1 MKEKKKKGYN
11 MWQNT
16 GFMVG
21 VAWKHNAKIAVFLC
35 VALGI
40 LGAGISILQMLI
52 TPMLLEKVEA
62 AAPLSEL
69 FSAIVFFSLGLVLL
83 SALRTYLENG
93 TSRCYITG
101 RAGAMAMVDIK
112 FSTTSY
118 ANIMDTEFIRQRD
131 QAMVP
136 CQNNNSPTEEI
147 WRTWTS
153 ILSNIICFVVYLFL
167 LSGLHPLL
175 AVSVILTSGIGYFV
189 NNWVNEWGYRHRKE
203 DGSYWS
209 KMSYIN
215 EMATNRK
222 YAKDLRIFGLRTW
235 IEDVLSRV
243 YRMYQ
248 AFAAKRERVY
258 LWGTAADVIFA
269 FLRNGIAYAYLI
281 WLTLTQG
288 LPVSQFL
295 LYFSVASGFS
305 QWVTGLLS
313 QFSKQHKDCLEI
325 SVVREFLE
333 WPEPFL
339 FEEGKPLAPEQGK
352 AYELKLE
359 HVSFRYP
366 GAEKDT
372 LTGLDLSVCPGEK
385 VAIVGLNGAGKTTL
399 VKLLSGFLDPTRGR
413 VLLDGEDIRQF
424 NRRDYYQLF
433 TAVFQEFSILE
444 ASVAENVAQQ
454 VEDGIDRERVC
465 KCIAQAGLTEKIE
478 SLPKKLDTKVGR
490 QVFEDGVEFS
500 GGEIQRLMLARA
512 LYKDAPILLLDE
524 PTAAL
529 DPIAESNIYQTYNE
543 MTQGRTSLFISHR
556 LASTRFCDRIL
567 FLADGAIAEEGTHEE
582 LLALGGSYAELFQV
596 QSRYYREGGDGHEE

>member
-83 SALRTYLENG
+83 SAFRTYLENG

-101 RAGAMAMVDIK
+101 RAEAMAMVDIK

>member
-1 MKEKKKKGYN
+1 MKEKKKKGYS

-16 GFMVG
+16 AFMVRA
-21 VAWKHNAKIAVFLC
+21 VCNCKAQIAIVLC
-35 VALGI
+35 IALGI
-40 LGAGISILQMLI
+40 LGAGVSVLQMLI
-52 TPMLLEKVEA
+52 TPMLLEKVETV
-62 AAPLSEL
+62 APLGEL
-69 FSAIVFFSLGLVLL
+69 LFAIAAFSLGLIVL
-83 SALRTYLENG
+83 SALKTYLENG
-93 TSRCYITG
+93 TQSSYLCG
-101 RAGAMAMVDIK
+101 RLEVVAELEEK

-118 ANIMDTEFIRQRD
+118 PNTIDTNLLRLRN
-131 QAMVP
+131 QATESSG
-136 CQNNNSPTEEI
+136 NNRSAPEEI
-147 WRTWTS
+147 WRTWTQ
-153 ILSNIICFVVYLFL
+153 IISNILCFIVYLFL

-175 AVSVILTSGIGYFV
+175 AVSVILTSVLGYFV
-189 NNWVNEWGYRHRKE
+189 SNRINGWGYRHRKE
-203 DGSYWS
+203 EDIFWNKRSYVS
-209 KMSYIN
+209 GI
-215 EMATNRK
+215 ATERK
-222 YAKDLRIFGLRTW
+222 CGKDFRIFGLRPW
-235 IEDVLSRV
+235 IEEVWDGV
-243 YRMYQ
+243 YRAYQ
-248 AFAAKRERVY
+248 AFAAKRERIY
-258 LWGTAADVIFA
+258 LCATVLDAVLA

-295 LYFSVASGFS
+295 LYFGVASGFS

-313 QFSKQHKDCLEI
+313 QFSELHRESLNI
-325 SVVREFLE
+325 SVIREVLE

-339 FEEGKPLAPEQGK
+339 FEGGKPLVPHQGK

-372 LTGLDLSVCPGEK
+372 LRDLDLTICPGEK

-399 VKLLSGFLDPTRGR
+399 VKLLSGFLDPTQGR
-413 VLLDGEDIRQF
+413 VLLNGEDIRQF

-433 TAVFQEFSILE
+433 TAVFQDFSVLE
-444 ASVAENVAQQ
+444 VNVAENVAQQ
-454 VEDGIDRERVC
+454 VEGIDMEKVR

-512 LYKDAPILLLDE
+512 LYKNAPILLLDE

-567 FLADGAIAEEGTHEE
+567 FLADGAIVEEGTHEE
-582 LLALGGSYAELFQV
+582 LLALGGGYAELFQI
-596 QSRYYREGGDGHEE
+596 QSRYYREGEQEHEE

>member
-101 RAGAMAMVDIK
+101 RAEAMAMVDIK

-372 LTGLDLSVCPGEK
+372 LRDLDLTICPGEK

-399 VKLLSGFLDPTRGR
+399 VKLLSGFLDPTQGR
-413 VLLDGEDIRQF
+413 VLLNGEDIRQF

-433 TAVFQEFSILE
+433 TAVFQDFSILE

-454 VEDGIDRERVC
+454 VEGIDMEKVR

-512 LYKDAPILLLDE
+512 LYKNAPILLLDE

-567 FLADGAIAEEGTHEE
+567 FLADGAIVEEGTHEE
-582 LLALGGSYAELFQV
+582 LLALGGGYAELFQI
-596 QSRYYREGGDGHEE
+596 QSRYYREGEQEHEE